1 MEVKRAETLDASDAA
16 AGQVAAIWGEQ
27 LDTGQW
33 QQNIQ
38 HWIWTL
44 QLQLLIVWN
53 QFVPGDE
60 IKDYDLQWEL
70 LEASMMDINNDVIN
84 YKWSAFHATAHSYIS
99 GIYFWI
105 IQNIF

>member
-1 MEVKRAETLDASDAA
+1 M
-16 AGQVAAIWGEQ
+16 
-27 LDTGQW
+27 
-33 QQNIQ
+33 
-38 HWIWTL
+38 TL

-84 YKWSAFHATAHSYIS
+84 YK
-99 GIYFWI
+99 
-105 IQNIF
+105 